1 MTAQHQ
7 TDHVGSRAGGSP
19 AAPARSLRARLRRI
33 DPELGVSAFLL
44 ALGILVLIETT
55 QIAETVTQR
64 GSVGPKAFPTVI
76 GIGLVILAVLH
87 ALDVLRGGHGE
98 MEAGEDIELGAPADW
113 KTVGFVIGA
122 FFLNILLIER
132 LGWLL
137 SGALMFVVAA
147 RALGARSLLR
157 DVAVGLALS
166 FGSYLLFNDVLGLSL
181 PAGVLEG
188 VLGE

>member
-1 MTAQHQ
+1 MTTQQH
-7 TDHVGSRAGGSP
+7 TDDLGSRAGGSP
-19 AAPARSLRARLRRI
+19 TVPRVRTRLRDRI
-33 DPELGVSAFLL
+33 EPELGVSAFLL

-55 QIAETVTQR
+55 QIAENVTQR

-113 KTVGFVIGA
+113 KTVGIVVGA
-122 FFLNILLIER
+122 FLLNIVLIER
-132 LGWLL
+132 IGWPL
-137 SGALMFVVAA
+137 SGAAMFVLAA
-147 RALGARSLLR
+147 RGLGARSLVR
-157 DVAVGLALS
+157 DIAVGLALS
-166 FGSYLLFNDVLGLSL
+166 FGSYLLFNDVLGLTL

-188 VLGE
+188 VLGG